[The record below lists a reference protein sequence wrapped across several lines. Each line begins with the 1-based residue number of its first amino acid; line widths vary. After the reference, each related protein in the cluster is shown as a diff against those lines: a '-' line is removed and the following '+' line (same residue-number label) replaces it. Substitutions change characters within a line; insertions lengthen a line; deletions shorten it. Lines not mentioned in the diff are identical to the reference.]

1 MIVMTE
7 EENEEQAAVDSS
19 EEANSSEE
27 VAGEVSEEELKE
39 TSELEELEAEI
50 MKLEEELEVELETE
64 VGEIE
69 ERLNKLKAGLT
80 AAQQFEE
87 QISELE
93 KELASE
99 QEEKEKYINRL
110 QRLQADFSNYKKR
123 IEKEKKRAN
132 QQATK
137 ELVED
142 LLPIIDNFERA
153 LNTSQDSKEVAD
165 VLTGVEMIYKQ
176 LVELLHKKGV
186 EEIATVGEEFD
197 PNLHEAAMTE
207 ESEEYES
214 GVIIEEMQPGYKLDD
229 LVIRPAMV
237 KIAE

>member
-1 MIVMTE
+1 MTE
-7 EENEEQAAVDSS
+7 KKNEEQAAADAAEEGSSS
-19 EEANSSEE
+19 ETVEA
-27 VAGEVSEEELKE
+27 VEEELE
-39 TSELEELEAEI
+39 TASELEELEAEI
-50 MKLEEELEVELETE
+50 MKLEEEVEVELETE
-64 VGEIE
+64 VGLIE
-69 ERLNKLKAGLT
+69 ERLNKLKEGLT

-87 QISELE
+87 QIGELE
-93 KELASE
+93 EELAAE
-99 QEEKEKYINRL
+99 KEEKEKYVNRL

-132 QQATK
+132 QQAIK

-153 LNTSQDSKEVAD
+153 LNTSQDSEEAAD
-165 VLTGVEMIYKQ
+165 VLKGVEMIYKQ
-176 LVELLHKKGV
+176 LVDLLHKKGV

-197 PNLHEAAMTE
+197 PNFHEAAMTE

-214 GVIIEEMQPGYKLDD
+214 GVIIEEMQPGYKLDN

>member
-1 MIVMTE
+1 MTE
-7 EENEEQAAVDSS
+7 KKNEEQAAADAAEEGSSS
-19 EEANSSEE
+19 ETVEA
-27 VAGEVSEEELKE
+27 VEEELE
-39 TSELEELEAEI
+39 TASELEELEAEI

-64 VGEIE
+64 VGLIE
-69 ERLNKLKAGLT
+69 ERLNKLKEGLT

-87 QISELE
+87 QIGELE
-93 KELASE
+93 EELAAE
-99 QEEKEKYINRL
+99 KEEKEKYVNRL

-132 QQATK
+132 QQAIK

-153 LNTSQDSKEVAD
+153 LNTSQDSEEAAD
-165 VLTGVEMIYKQ
+165 VLKGVEMIYKQ
-176 LVELLHKKGV
+176 LVDLLHKKGV

-197 PNLHEAAMTE
+197 PNFHEAAMTE

-214 GVIIEEMQPGYKLDD
+214 GVIIEEMQPGYKLDN